1 MMKWRY
7 VGKKTQTALLSGMA
21 GVMMLWSASQTMAGD
36 RPAVEE
42 CMRCHDVKT
51 YQYEK
56 KHSSH
61 AFDTNNKEITCG
73 QCHDF
78 HFNPVTA
85 YYARE
90 KYFENKIFKPEDFDR
105 KRMQQNVKKT
115 VPAKKCQVCHE
126 DLSKNVKGDPISEVG
141 QLCHDA
147 FEGKNGTTN
156 RSCAGCH
163 INMAHLPDFDRHL
176 TVNTD
181 FAMKLAENPM
191 ASDSKKEGE
200 K

>member
-1 MMKWRY
+1 MMKRWY
-7 VGKKTQTALLSGMA
+7 FEKMAWSLGLSL
-21 GVMMLWSASQTMAGD
+21 MLVLISASQLMAEE

-56 KHSSH
+56 KYSSH
-61 AFDTNNKEITCG
+61 AFDKDNKEITCG

-78 HFNPVTA
+78 HFDPVTA

-90 KYFENKIFKPEDFDR
+90 KYFNKKIFKPGDFDR
-105 KRMQQNVKKT
+105 KRMQQNVKKA
-115 VPAKKCQVCHE
+115 VPAKKCQVCHV
-126 DLSKNVKGDPISEVG
+126 DLSKNVKGEPISEVG

-163 INMAHLPDFDRHL
+163 INVAHLPVFDRHL
-176 TVNTD
+176 NVNAD
-181 FAMKLAENPM
+181 YAEKLAENPM
-191 ASDSKKEGE
+191 VSDSEKEG
-200 K
+200 KK

>member
-1 MMKWRY
+1 MKQRY
-7 VGKKTQTALLSGMA
+7 LERITLAAILLGVT
-21 GVMMLWSASQTMAGD
+21 GVMMLGTASISMAED

-61 AFDTNNKEITCG
+61 AFDKNNKEITCG

-78 HFNPVTA
+78 HYNPVTA

-90 KYFENKIFKPEDFDR
+90 EYFDKKIFQPEDFDR
-105 KRMQQNVKKT
+105 KRMQQNVKKA

-126 DLSKNVKGDPISEVG
+126 DLSKNVKGDPISEIG

-147 FEGKNGTTN
+147 FEGKNGTTK

-163 INMAHLPDFDRHL
+163 INVAHLPEFDRHL
-176 TVNTD
+176 MVNAD
-181 FAMKLAENPM
+181 FAKKLAENPEIP
-191 ASDSKKEGE
+191 DSKKEG